1 VVWVWVLGFG
11 FWVEEEEEMI
21 GGEYSKL
28 PFKLLFLFIEKSPSK
43 VII

>member
-1 VVWVWVLGFG
+1 MVCGFG
-11 FWVEEEEEMI
+11 WRRQEEMI

-28 PFKLLFLFIEKSPSK
+28 PFKLLFLFIEKSRSK